1 MDNRRYIEFIQDVLI
16 TIHQNIR
23 ELKER
28 KNFAEPQELDHI
40 EGKLVAYNE
49 MLSILRMS
57 ADEFDIPGKEIGI

>member
-1 MDNRRYIEFIQDVLI
+1 MDQRYIEFIHDVLI

-28 KNFAEPQELDHI
+28 KNFADAGELDHI
-40 EGKLVAYNE
+40 EGKLIAYNE

-57 ADEFDIPGKEIGI
+57 ADEFKIPKNEIGL